1 MTAAQRGRLIVV
13 SGPSGA
19 GKTTVLKR
27 LLERAP
33 VPLVT
38 SVSATT
44 RAPRSGEQDGV
55 DYHFLSRDEF
65 ARRRAA
71 GEFLECAEVFGR
83 GDWYGTL
90 RSEVTPRLDAGNW
103 VLLEID
109 VQGMA
114 SVVEQHPDAVT
125 IFVEPESL
133 EELERRLRGRGT
145 DSAESI
151 ERRLNVA
158 RSELSAAHRY
168 RHRVKNIDVDR
179 TVDELC
185 RVLSETQES

>member
-168 RHRVKNIDVDR
+168 RHRVKNIDVER

-185 RVLSETQES
+185 RVLSEAQES